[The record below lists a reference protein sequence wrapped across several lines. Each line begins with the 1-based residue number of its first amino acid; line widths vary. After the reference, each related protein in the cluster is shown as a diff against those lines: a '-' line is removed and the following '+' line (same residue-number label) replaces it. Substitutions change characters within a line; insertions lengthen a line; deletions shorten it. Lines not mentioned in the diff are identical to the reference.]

1 MAVLGTRG
9 GWKERSSPACP
20 QTSADALRMGCKSR
34 SEQGLCGTR
43 MHRIKRKHKPNFLLK
58 PPFFPCRPL
67 PASMMPSDMR
77 MATLHVRIVT
87 DLRRTVN
94 TTRAR
99 GAHVLHN
106 GSAAAQ
112 DQSKRRPSSSWRDG
126 NSYKHGPRPAHTSS
140 MTAIL
145 ALSPC
150 RGMVRTTRQ

>member
-77 MATLHVRIVT
+77 MATL
-87 DLRRTVN
+87 
-94 TTRAR
+94 
-99 GAHVLHN
+99 
-106 GSAAAQ
+106 
-112 DQSKRRPSSSWRDG
+112 
-126 NSYKHGPRPAHTSS
+126 
-140 MTAIL
+140 
-145 ALSPC
+145 
-150 RGMVRTTRQ
+150 

>member
-77 MATLHVRIVT
+77 MATCARADCYGSQTHSQHHTRSGRSCVT
-87 DLRRTVN
+87 
-94 TTRAR
+94 
-99 GAHVLHN
+99 
-106 GSAAAQ
+106 
-112 DQSKRRPSSSWRDG
+112 
-126 NSYKHGPRPAHTSS
+126 
-140 MTAIL
+140 
-145 ALSPC
+145 
-150 RGMVRTTRQ
+150 